1 VELKQ
6 GLSATEV
13 GVKQVHTTEE
23 IMKRIV
29 HVVVAGAFIAGA
41 TGSAAFASPTEPYWP
56 VEQDGGH
63 VSSDVVAPGEAVTVS
78 FGGFQPYST
87 VTISLK
93 QVTPATSLGSATTLG
108 TSVGPIALASSSSKT
123 VTEQADGEGFVRLDV
138 TLPESGTYTVR
149 AEGVDPSG
157 AQRSVSTRVT
167 ATGNDAGSSVSPAQ
181 PGDGTGSAVVL
192 ALGAGFVVTAAGTA
206 LVVRRRTREPQET

>member
-1 VELKQ
+1 LF
-6 GLSATEV
+6 AAEV

-41 TGSAAFASPTEPYWP
+41 TGSAAFASPTEQPYWP

-63 VSSDVVAPGEAVTVS
+63 VSAEIVAPGEAVTVT
-78 FGGFQPYST
+78 FGGFQPNST

-93 QVTPATSLGSATTLG
+93 QLTSATALGSATTLG

-167 ATGNDAGSSVSPAQ
+167 AAVNDAGSSISPAE
-181 PGDGTGSAVVL
+181 PGDGTGSALVL
-192 ALGAGFVVTAAGTA
+192 ALGTGFVVTAAGTA